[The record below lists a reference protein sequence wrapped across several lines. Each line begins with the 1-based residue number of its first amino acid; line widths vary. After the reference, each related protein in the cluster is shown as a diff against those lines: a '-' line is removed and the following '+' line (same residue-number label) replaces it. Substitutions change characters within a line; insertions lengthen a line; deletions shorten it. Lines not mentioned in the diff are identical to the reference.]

1 MLSKCGRQAEVPSRA
16 GRKQGAGGRVRLRV
30 SESDGDSS
38 MSTVQTTIII
48 VIIFSAGW
56 QKVHEGWQFVVVD
69 SQASEYKS
77 SDSPCLTVG
86 AIVEVDVQGSGPG
99 PSSVLALP
107 GLTSQNH
114 KINQTLQELL
124 FVDGHTTY
132 PLHILRESRDFV
144 LP

>member
-1 MLSKCGRQAEVPSRA
+1 MLSKCGRQQEVPSRA

-30 SESDGDSS
+30 SESDGDNS
-38 MSTVQTTIII
+38 MSTVQRAIII

-69 SQASEYKS
+69 SQASECKS

-114 KINQTLQELL
+114 KINQTL
-124 FVDGHTTY
+124 
-132 PLHILRESRDFV
+132 
-144 LP
+144 